1 MTRQRSGKRIDW
13 IFASSGLTV
22 ERCAATE
29 TFKRSTTC
37 KIKATGWPPS
47 DHYGEAVVVKYQ
59 THSDQEKQLYTS
71 AAKSTVKQQD
81 MMLWPLSAL
90 PRSSREASSSNPRLT
105 SRLLPCSSPPPRKTT
120 SGTGREKTSKVTDT
134 DDSQNFRT
142 KERDTL
148 QLNVSF
154 WEKKMGRNWE
164 K

>member
-13 IFASSGLTV
+13 IFASSRLTV

-29 TFKRSTTC
+29 AFKRSTTC

-59 THSDQEKQLYTS
+59 TRSDQEKLLYTS

-81 MMLWPLSAL
+81 MMPWPLSAL
-90 PRSSREASSSNPRLT
+90 PRSSREASSSNPRLTLYET

-120 SGTGREKTSKVTDT
+120 SGTGREKTE
-134 DDSQNFRT
+134 NFRS
-142 KERDTL
+142 K
-148 QLNVSF
+148 LNVSF
-154 WEKKMGRNWE
+154 WEKKMGTNWE

>member
-1 MTRQRSGKRIDW
+1 
-13 IFASSGLTV
+13 
-22 ERCAATE
+22 
-29 TFKRSTTC
+29 
-37 KIKATGWPPS
+37 
-47 DHYGEAVVVKYQ
+47 
-59 THSDQEKQLYTS
+59 
-71 AAKSTVKQQD
+71 
-81 MMLWPLSAL
+81 
-90 PRSSREASSSNPRLT
+90 LT
-105 SRLLPCSSPPPRKTT
+105 SRLPPCSSPPPRKTT